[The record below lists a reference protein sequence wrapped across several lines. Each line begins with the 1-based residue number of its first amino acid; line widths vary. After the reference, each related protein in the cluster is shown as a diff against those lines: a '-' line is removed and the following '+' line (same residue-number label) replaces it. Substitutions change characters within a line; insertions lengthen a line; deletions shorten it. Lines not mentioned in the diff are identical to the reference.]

1 MKAIQYMDKTV
12 KTFSQIADEYGIHT
26 KTLRIWIKPIRKQLQ
41 INGRRLLLAWQVQ
54 MIYDFLNSKQ

>member
-1 MKAIQYMDKTV
+1 MIAKV